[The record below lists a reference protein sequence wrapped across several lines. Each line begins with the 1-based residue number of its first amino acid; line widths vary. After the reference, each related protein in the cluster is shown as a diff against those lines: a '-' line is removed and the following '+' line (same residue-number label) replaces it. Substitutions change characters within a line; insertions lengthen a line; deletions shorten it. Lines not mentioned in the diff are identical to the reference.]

1 MTVSDITFKANGGSD
16 SEGTGGTNGAGTLIA
31 GGTGLIYVGGKLN
44 VKSGQ
49 TPAGAYSS
57 GTSGGTPLTVTVAY
71 N

>member
-49 TPAGAYSS
+49 TPGAYSS